1 MLDSKFFRKAKRV
14 NRAVEITDTE
24 AVIPAVRDSAEI
36 RVALPNRR
44 PKTFEE
50 RTEVIA
56 TRREGI
62 AALEEEIEVE
72 RKKLLELVKTYKAVG
87 AGVAEVVVQNLKI
100 KELMEQRAALARPE
114 TWIETLESLTLKDVF
129 ASKRDV
135 RKIGAPVYQ
144 VKRRVEPITS
154 LYVDLGAAGQ
164 AATAQAEQTAAT
176 LAQKTAQ
183 KIAAAKAQATAAAQ
197 AGPTVQKTIAEQQAE
212 EAAQK
217 TAKAAQGAIIG
228 RKMAFKLKK

>member
-50 RTEVIA
+50 RAEVIA

-72 RKKLLELVKTYKAVG
+72 RKKLLELVKTYRAVG

-228 RKMAFKLKK
+228 RKMAFKIKK

>member
-44 PKTFEE
+44 LKTFEE
-50 RTEVIA
+50 RQQVIDDRHQQIA
-56 TRREGI
+56 T
-62 AALEEEIEVE
+62 LEDQIVIE

-100 KELMEQRAALARPE
+100 KELMEQRAALARPQ
-114 TWIETLESLTLKDVF
+114 TWIEELESLTLKDVF

-154 LYVDLGAAGQ
+154 LYVDLGAAAL
-164 AATAQAEQTAAT
+164 AATGKAEQVAAT
-176 LAQKTAQ
+176 LAQKTAATL
-183 KIAAAKAQATAAAQ
+183 AAAKAQAAAAQ
-197 AGPTVQKTIAEQQAE
+197 GGPTVQKTIAEQQLQ
-212 EAAQK
+212 EAAEK

-228 RKMAFKLKK
+228 RKMAFTLKKK

>member
-50 RTEVIA
+50 RQQVIDG
-56 TRREGI
+56 RRQEI

-72 RKKLLELVKTYKAVG
+72 RKKLLELVKTYKTVG

-100 KELMEQRAALARPE
+100 KELMERRAALARPE
-114 TWIETLESLTLKDVF
+114 TWVEELKGLTFKDVF

-164 AATAQAEQTAAT
+164 AATAQAEQAAAT

-183 KIAAAKAQATAAAQ
+183 KIAAQKAEATATAAPQTA
-197 AGPTVQKTIAEQQAE
+197 QKTIAEQQLQ

-228 RKMAFKLKK
+228 RKIFKLKK

>member
-50 RTEVIA
+50 RQQVIDG
-56 TRREGI
+56 RRQEI
-62 AALEEEIEVE
+62 AVLEEQIEVE
-72 RKKLLELVKTYKAVG
+72 RKKLLELVKSYRAVG
-87 AGVAEVVVQNLKI
+87 AGVADVVVQNLKI
-100 KELMEQRAALARPE
+100 KELMEQRSALARPE
-114 TWIETLESLTLKDVF
+114 TWIEELEGLTLKDVF

-135 RKIGAPVYQ
+135 RKIGSPVYQ
-144 VKRRVEPITS
+144 MKRRVEPITS

-164 AATAQAEQTAAT
+164 AATVQAEQAAAT
-176 LAQKTAQ
+176 LAQKTAAQ
-183 KIAAAKAQATAAAQ
+183 KAQAAKAQATAAQ
-197 AGPTVQKTIAEQQAE
+197 TGPTVQKTIAEQQAE

-228 RKMAFKLKK
+228 KKISFKIKK